1 MHIAFKGASQRSN
14 WNQTWFHWFFIKF
27 QCHGHASSL
36 LLFSPLR
43 SWNGWFACYPHGW
56 EEKLVCSG
64 RTKAGKRKLKVYF
77 IKFDRCREKTGRMMS
92 IRTTRSI
99 GMKRALK
106 MMNWRK
112 IETTPQKEGSWVLDM
127 AAGRRTGW
135 WVWEAREVWGL
146 QWRWKSWAGTGYN
159 TAKRRMPRTMKMTS
173 RRKMW
178 GWWSWWRCEND
189 EGQENE
195 SNP

>member
-1 MHIAFKGASQRSN
+1 MVSLI
-14 WNQTWFHWFFIKF
+14 FHPISVSRA
-27 QCHGHASSL
+27 CL
-36 LLFSPLR
+36 LSTFVQSTSIMKWLVCMLT
-43 SWNGWFACYPHGW
+43 PHGS

-64 RTKAGKRKLKVYF
+64 RTKAGRGKLKVYF

-159 TAKRRMPRTMKMTS
+159 TAKKRMPRTMRMTS

-178 GWWSWWRCEND
+178 GWWSWWRCED
-189 EGQENE
+189 ENE